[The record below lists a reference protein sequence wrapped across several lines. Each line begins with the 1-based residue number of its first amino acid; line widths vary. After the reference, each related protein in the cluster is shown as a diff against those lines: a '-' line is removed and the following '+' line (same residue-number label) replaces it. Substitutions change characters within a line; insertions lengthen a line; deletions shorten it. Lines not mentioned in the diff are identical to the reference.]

1 MPESPMMYSSTEKG
15 FLVVFAVV
23 VVVVVIVYKL
33 RP

>member
-1 MPESPMMYSSTEKG
+1 MPESPMMCSSTEKG
-15 FLVVFAVV
+15 FVV